1 MYRNPGRGSSL
12 ESVQRDKRGQRSRM
26 PLSGRQDVCWEGS
39 LPDSGAVHAGPSP
52 PQWRLMMDQPRKME
66 QDGVEVQ
73 QEAGKWP
80 TDTQQDM
87 SRMCEKDRVV

>member
-1 MYRNPGRGSSL
+1 
-12 ESVQRDKRGQRSRM
+12 
-26 PLSGRQDVCWEGS
+26 
-39 LPDSGAVHAGPSP
+39 
-52 PQWRLMMDQPRKME
+52 MMDQPRKME

>member
-39 LPDSGAVHAGPSP
+39 LPEGGAVHAGPSP
-52 PQWRLMMDQPRKME
+52 PMEVDDGSTKKNGAGWRRAAAR
-66 QDGVEVQ
+66 G
-73 QEAGKWP
+73 WP